1 MIHFHKIICKNLVI
15 VALSLALGTMTAC
28 KQSNNEVNNEGI
40 TQGTIKVGS
49 VLALEGQ
56 EEALGNGM
64 KAGLEA
70 ALNGEV
76 VQGKKIELTFENDFY
91 DPPVSEIKTKKL
103 VEDGVFLMIGNVGTP
118 TAKKTL
124 PILLEDKIPAIGFF
138 TGADLLRSPPYS
150 KVAINYRASYAQEI
164 AAVVKWALAAG
175 LPVNQICAYVQ
186 NDSYGRAG
194 LEGLKQALLDEGVT
208 KEKLTHF
215 DEHES
220 SANSDY
226 SIQSNDSR
234 PVGFY
239 TRNTPDVI
247 AGYNSLKQWEEKTG
261 TSCKLVVTAGT
272 YSNIARFAKHANDLG
287 EDWVISSLSF
297 TGAEQLELDL
307 EEYGV
312 TDKVVMTQVVPFSKN
327 NLPIVEEFKKLCKNS
342 QDNLSKNCGYVSL
355 EGYIIGKMLVKILK
369 QISVKINRDSFIRQV
384 ADSKF
389 DLDGVK
395 IDFTQNSNQA
405 SDFVEITSLNNGK
418 FTPVKQDEF
427 AGMLE

>member
-1 MIHFHKIICKNLVI
+1 MICKNLVI
-15 VALSLALGTMTAC
+15 LALSLALGTITAC
-28 KQSNNEVNNEGI
+28 RQSNNEANSEGI
-40 TQGTIKVGS
+40 TQRTIKIGS

-76 VQGKKIELTFENDFY
+76 VQGKRIELIFENDFY
-91 DPPVSEIKTKKL
+91 DPPVSEVRTKKL

-124 PILLEDKIPAIGFF
+124 PILLEHKIPAVGFF

-150 KVAINYRASYAQEI
+150 EVAINYRASYVQEI
-164 AAVVKWALAAG
+164 ATVVEWALAAG
-175 LPVNQICAYVQ
+175 VQVNQICAYVQ

-215 DEHES
+215 NERES
-220 SANSDY
+220 SANSD
-226 SIQSNDSR
+226 SNIQSNDLR

-247 AGYNSLKQWEEKTG
+247 QGYNSLKQWEEKTG

-272 YSNIARFAKHANDLG
+272 YSNIARFAKHAKDSG

-312 TDKVVMTQVVPFSKN
+312 TDKVIMTQVVPFSKD
-327 NLPIVEEFKKLCKNS
+327 NLPIVKEFKKLCKNP
-342 QDNLSKNCGYVSL
+342 QDNLSKNCGYVAL
-355 EGYIIGKMLVKILK
+355 EGYIVGKMLVEILK
-369 QISVKINRDSFIRQV
+369 KMQVEINRDSFIKQV
-384 ADSKF
+384 SDSNF
-389 DLDGVK
+389 DFDGVT
-395 IDFTQNSNQA
+395 IDFTQNSKQA
-405 SDFVEITSLNNGK
+405 SDFVEVTSLNDGK
-418 FTPVKQDEF
+418 FTPIKQNKF
-427 AGMLE
+427 AAMLK